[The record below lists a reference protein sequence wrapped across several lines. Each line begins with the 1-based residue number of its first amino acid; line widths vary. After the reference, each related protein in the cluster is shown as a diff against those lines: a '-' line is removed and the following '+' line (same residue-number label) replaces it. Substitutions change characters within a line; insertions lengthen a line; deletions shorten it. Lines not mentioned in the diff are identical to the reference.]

1 MMILGIDPGLHGGV
15 AALGDRDLAVP
26 MPTAGNEIDARSLA
40 VIIMDLMPSVVI
52 AEKVG
57 AMPGQGLS
65 STFKFGK
72 GYGTIIG
79 ICAAYQ
85 IRLELVTPQRWKG
98 EVLAGTARDKQAAID
113 YCTRAFPHV
122 SLIPPRCRVAQDGL
136 ADALCLA
143 EYGRRTYR
151 PAP

>member
-1 MMILGIDPGLHGGV
+1 MTIIGIDPGLSGGIASISDDACSAV
-15 AALGDRDLAVP
+15 VMPKAGD
-26 MPTAGNEIDARSLA
+26 EIDARAMAEILLG
-40 VIIMDLMPSVVI
+40 LMPTVVV

-79 ICAAYQ
+79 VCAAYK
-85 IRLELVTPQRWKG
+85 IRLELVTPQKWKG
-98 EVLAGTARDKQAAID
+98 VVLAGTARDKQAAID
-113 YCTRAFPHV
+113 YCARAFPSI
-122 SLIPPRCRVAQDGL
+122 SLIPPRCRTPHDGM

-151 PAP
+151 

>member
-1 MMILGIDPGLHGGV
+1 MTIIGIDPGLSGGV
-15 AALGDRDLAVP
+15 AFLNADARAVP
-26 MPTAGNEIDARSLA
+26 MPTAGGEIDARALA
-40 VIIMDLMPSVVI
+40 VLLMEAMPSLVV

-57 AMPGQGLS
+57 AMPKQGLS

-113 YCTRAFPHV
+113 YCTRAFPSV
-122 SLIPPRCRVAQDGL
+122 SLIPPRCRVPQDGM

-143 EYGRRTYR
+143 EYGRRAYR
-151 PAP
+151 